1 VLTTTVTGGG
11 ALVLRESWSTRWYV
25 PLVGLAALMVA
36 VLVLALAFVEV
47 LIADDP
53 DAVALHAWTAP
64 LSQMEAALDR
74 GDTAEARSAWREAR
88 AAAIRSRQWEGMLA
102 VGDASRRFGFEG
114 RARAREAYLTALFR
128 ARREGSLEGL
138 LGAAAAFGELG
149 DREVLV
155 HALRLAERQGG
166 RDPFVRTRI
175 RRIVDRW
182 LSPPIEA
189 EHHDPALSGG
199 KHP

>member
-1 VLTTTVTGGG
+1 M
-11 ALVLRESWSTRWYV
+11 LRESWTTRWYV

-36 VLVLALAFVEV
+36 VLVVALAFVEV

-64 LSQMEAALDR
+64 LTQMEAALDR
-74 GDTAEARSAWREAR
+74 GDTVEALSAWREAR

-102 VGDASRRFGFEG
+102 IGDASRRFGFEG
-114 RARAREAYLTALFR
+114 RVRAREAYLTALFR

-149 DREVLV
+149 DREVLI
-155 HALRLAERQGG
+155 HALRMVERQGG
-166 RDPFVRTRI
+166 RDPFVRTRV

-189 EHHDPALSGG
+189 EHRDSTLSGG